1 MSDGGGARRRPPGAE
16 FTQEACRHSC
26 ATMPAVGGQLTIR
39 GVSDE
44 LNRRLTRL
52 SREQGRSVNV
62 VARTILERA
71 VGLHAR
77 REHLKRYATWTPADE
92 AAFDQALAGQ
102 RVIDADLWR

>member
-1 MSDGGGARRRPPGAE
+1 
-16 FTQEACRHSC
+16 
-26 ATMPAVGGQLTIR
+26 MPAVGGQLTIR

-44 LNRRLTRL
+44 LSRRLTRL

-71 VGLHAR
+71 VGLDAR

-102 RVIDADLWR
+102 RVIDEDLWR